1 MAMQIAICDD
11 EEEIRDLLK
20 RKITDLYPGAGLH
33 VYGSGDELLKAG
45 KHVDLL
51 LLDIQMPGL
60 NGMDTAVE
68 FRKKNPQAVLIF
80 VTALEGYVF
89 QAFDVG
95 AFHYLVKPFDGEKL
109 KEVLRRAAEQCQQ
122 MKRMQAGQEEQ
133 YFVIKTGGAHRKIFL
148 KDIVYA
154 EIFNRKIMIH
164 SLEDEIEYYGRISDL
179 ERQLGED
186 FFRPHRAYLIHFK
199 YVVRYNASVVEL
211 EKGCVLMAKKR
222 YSEFVKKYMQY
233 IQRKGSWI

>member
-1 MAMQIAICDD
+1 MQIAICDD

-109 KEVLRRAAEQCQQ
+109 KEVLRRAADE
-122 MKRMQAGQEEQ
+122 
-133 YFVIKTGGAHRKIFL
+133 
-148 KDIVYA
+148 KDA
-154 EIFNRKIMIH
+154 SRP
-164 SLEDEIEYYGRISDL
+164 GRAVFCDKDRRRPQKNLFERYCLCRDL
-179 ERQLGED
+179 
-186 FFRPHRAYLIHFK
+186 
-199 YVVRYNASVVEL
+199 
-211 EKGCVLMAKKR
+211 
-222 YSEFVKKYMQY
+222 
-233 IQRKGSWI
+233 